1 MSSQLCLARAT
12 RGSRIASHR
21 SASREALLRLAF
33 SGRFSSRLNSK
44 PDVWSILMST
54 ISSAPSAPSVSTPA
68 AATLANAIPSAANT
82 TAAAASA
89 RASAAQSVISGS
101 TGNASLDVSA
111 LVTSL
116 VNAKVAGQTGSLIAQ
131 QRNDNTK
138 LSAIGALQ
146 AGLSALQAG
155 IAPLS
160 NGTALGQFT
169 ATTDGTG
176 LTASGSSG
184 AATGSY
190 SVAVTQIASAQTL
203 SSAAFGATTALGTG
217 RMSVSVGGKSM
228 SINITSSNNT
238 ISGIA
243 SAINSSSSNPGVTA
257 TVVTGTDGAHL
268 VLRSSATGAS
278 NTINVSVSNV
288 AGDAGLSSLGVT
300 STAGTGGA
308 ASTFTS
314 AVSTSA
320 WKQSASAQ
328 DAEFTIDGT
337 AATSSSN
344 AVTTALQ
351 GVTLNL
357 TAAAIGTPPGTPQT
371 LTVAQNTSS
380 ASTAINTF
388 VSLYN
393 TLVITYG
400 QVGNDN
406 SQAASTQGGILS
418 SNPMLAT
425 IQNTLAAI
433 VGSGV
438 KNGNSTI
445 SLGALGITLQGQA
458 TATQAAGSLVVDPTK
473 LAAALQSNPSGVAAL
488 FNSTTGVA
496 AQMTTSLNSFL
507 SSGGLIANSQSAVNT
522 DLKSITSQQ
531 ATLATYTAQ
540 LTSQYQ
546 AQFTA
551 LNTLMATMNN
561 NSQYLTQLFGGANSA
576 GALATGASS

>member
-1 MSSQLCLARAT
+1 
-12 RGSRIASHR
+12 
-21 SASREALLRLAF
+21 
-33 SGRFSSRLNSK
+33 
-44 PDVWSILMST
+44 MST
-54 ISSAPSAPSVSTPA
+54 ISSAPSASSVPTPA
-68 AATLANAIPSAANT
+68 PATSANAISTAADT

-176 LTASGSSG
+176 LTASGSNG

-217 RMSVSVGGKSM
+217 TMNVSVGDKSM
-228 SINITSSNNT
+228 SVDITSANNT
-238 ISGIA
+238 VSGIA

-268 VLRSSATGAS
+268 ILRSSATGAS
-278 NTINVSVSNV
+278 NTIDVSVGTV
-288 AGDAGLSSLGVT
+288 TDDAGLSSLGVT
-300 STAGTGGA
+300 STAGASA
-308 ASTFTS
+308 ADPSTIT
-314 AVSTSA
+314 
-320 WKQSASAQ
+320 SASASASASATRPWTQ
-328 DAEFTIDGT
+328 TESAKDAMFTIDGT
-337 AATSSSN
+337 AGTSSSN
-344 AVTTALQ
+344 TVTTAIQ

-357 TAAAIGTPPGTPQT
+357 TAAAIGVPAGTPQT
-371 LTVAQNTSS
+371 LTVAQDTTS
-380 ASTAINTF
+380 ASTAINNF
-388 VSLYN
+388 VNLYN
-393 TLVITYG
+393 TLVTTYG
-400 QVGNDN
+400 QVAGFD
-406 SQAASTQGGILS
+406 SSKAKGAQGGPLLGNS
-418 SNPMLAT
+418 MFNT
-425 IQNTLAAI
+425 VKGTLASI
-433 VGSGV
+433 VSGGV
-438 KNGNSTI
+438 KNGSSNI
-445 SLGALGITLQGQA
+445 SLGAIGIALNKDGTL
-458 TATQAAGSLVVDPTK
+458 TADSTK
-473 LAAALQSNPSGVAAL
+473 MASELTSNPQGVAAL

-496 AQMTTSLNSFL
+496 AKMTKSLNGFL
-507 SSGGLIANSQSAVNT
+507 GEGGLIANNQDPLNA
-522 DLKSITSQQ
+522 DLKGISTQQ
-531 ATLATYTAQ
+531 DTLASYSAQ
-540 LTSQYQ
+540 LTHQYQ

-551 LNTLMATMNN
+551 LNTVMATMNK

-576 GALATGASS
+576 GALAKGKG

>member
-1 MSSQLCLARAT
+1 
-12 RGSRIASHR
+12 
-21 SASREALLRLAF
+21 
-33 SGRFSSRLNSK
+33 
-44 PDVWSILMST
+44 MST
-54 ISSAPSAPSVSTPA
+54 ISSAPSASSVPTPA
-68 AATLANAIPSAANT
+68 PATSANAISTAADT

-217 RMSVSVGGKSM
+217 TMNVSVGDKSM
-228 SINITSSNNT
+228 SVDITSANNT
-238 ISGIA
+238 VSGIA

-268 VLRSSATGAS
+268 ILRSSATGAS
-278 NTINVSVSNV
+278 NTIDVSVGTV
-288 AGDAGLSSLGVT
+288 TDDAGLSSLGVT
-300 STAGTGGA
+300 STAGASA
-308 ASTFTS
+308 ADPSTIT
-314 AVSTSA
+314 
-320 WKQSASAQ
+320 SASASASATSPWTQ
-328 DAEFTIDGT
+328 TESAKDAMFTIDGT
-337 AATSSSN
+337 AGTSSSN
-344 AVTTALQ
+344 TVTTAIQ

-357 TAAAIGTPPGTPQT
+357 TAAAIGVPAGTPQT
-371 LTVAQNTSS
+371 LTVAQDTTS
-380 ASTAINTF
+380 ASTAINNF
-388 VSLYN
+388 VNLYN
-393 TLVITYG
+393 TLVTTYG
-400 QVGNDN
+400 QVAGFD
-406 SQAASTQGGILS
+406 SSKAKGAQGGPLLGNS
-418 SNPMLAT
+418 MFNT
-425 IQNTLAAI
+425 VKGTLASI
-433 VGSGV
+433 VSGGV
-438 KNGNSTI
+438 KNGSSNI
-445 SLGALGITLQGQA
+445 SLGAIGIALNKDGTL
-458 TATQAAGSLVVDPTK
+458 TADSTK
-473 LAAALQSNPSGVAAL
+473 MANELTSNPQGVAAL

-496 AQMTTSLNSFL
+496 AKMTKSLNGFL
-507 SSGGLIANSQSAVNT
+507 GEGGLIANNQDPLNA
-522 DLKSITSQQ
+522 DLKGISTQQ
-531 ATLATYTAQ
+531 DTLASYSAQ
-540 LTSQYQ
+540 LTHQYQ

-551 LNTLMATMNN
+551 LNTVMATMNK

-576 GALATGASS
+576 GALAKGKG

>member
-1 MSSQLCLARAT
+1 
-12 RGSRIASHR
+12 
-21 SASREALLRLAF
+21 
-33 SGRFSSRLNSK
+33 
-44 PDVWSILMST
+44 MST
-54 ISSAPSAPSVSTPA
+54 IPSASSTAAASA
-68 AATLANAIPSAANT
+68 AATLAATQAAE
-82 TAAAASA
+82 
-89 RASAAQSVISGS
+89 ASAAQSIISGS
-101 TGNASLDVSA
+101 TGNSSLDVSS

-116 VNAKVAGQTGSLIAQ
+116 VNAKVAGQTATLSAQ
-131 QRNDNTK
+131 QTNDNTQ

-146 AGLSALQAG
+146 AALSALQAG
-155 IAPLS
+155 IASLS

-169 ATTDGTG
+169 ATADGTG
-176 LTASGSSG
+176 LTATTDSTAS
-184 AATGSY
+184 AGSY

-203 SSAAFGATTALGTG
+203 SSAAFGSTAALGTG
-217 RMSVSVGGKSM
+217 TMSVSIGGKSM
-228 SINITSSNNT
+228 NLAITSANNT
-238 ISGIA
+238 VSGIA
-243 SAINSSSSNPGVTA
+243 SAINSSASNPGVTA

-268 VLRSSATGAS
+268 VLRSTATGAS

-288 AGDAGLSSLGVT
+288 SGDAGLSSLGVT
-300 STAGTGGA
+300 SNVGANGA

-314 AVSTSA
+314 AVGTSA
-320 WKQSASAQ
+320 WSQTVPAQ
-328 DAEFTIDGT
+328 DAEFKIDGT

-344 AVTTALQ
+344 TVTTALQ

-357 TAAAIGTPPGTPQT
+357 TAAAIGTPPGTPQN
-371 LTVAQNTSS
+371 LVVAQNTTS
-380 ASTAINTF
+380 ASTAINSF

-393 TLVITYG
+393 TLVTTYG

-438 KNGNSTI
+438 KNGSSTI
-445 SLGALGITLQGQA
+445 SLGALGISLQGQA
-458 TATQAAGSLVVDPTK
+458 TATQPAGSLVVDPTK
-473 LAAALQSNPSGVAAL
+473 LAAALQSNPSGVANL
-488 FNSTTGVA
+488 FNSKTGIA
-496 AQMTTSLNSFL
+496 AQMTSSLNSFL
-507 SSGGLIANSQSAVNT
+507 SPGGLIANSQSAVNT